1 MTAKYSESCGPRP
14 AREIL
19 ILGPELRESARKLRP
34 RRRKEERKELWPREV
49 VGLLPCEGEQAGR
62 PGVGEGG
69 VGDPEGV
76 TGDLPEVGGA
86 QEGLLEL
93 EGGQQALSCTPQS
106 KPRDGIAGTAGVES
120 HGSRSSEGPTRT
132 GSGNLM
138 KSLTTVRLAGGS
150 GAGNGMRRVSAI
162 TVKVCSWD
170 QCVCY
175 IFFLFFFFSEVLV
188 MNLGVSSGS

>member
-1 MTAKYSESCGPRP
+1 M
-14 AREIL
+14 
-19 ILGPELRESARKLRP
+19 
-34 RRRKEERKELWPREV
+34 
-49 VGLLPCEGEQAGR
+49 VGLLPCEGGQAGR

-69 VGDPEGV
+69 VGDPDGV

-162 TVKVCSWD
+162 TVVEVCSWE
-170 QCVCY
+170 QCACY
-175 IFFLFFFFSEVLV
+175 IFFLFSFFSEVL
-188 MNLGVSSGS
+188 MMYQGVSSGS